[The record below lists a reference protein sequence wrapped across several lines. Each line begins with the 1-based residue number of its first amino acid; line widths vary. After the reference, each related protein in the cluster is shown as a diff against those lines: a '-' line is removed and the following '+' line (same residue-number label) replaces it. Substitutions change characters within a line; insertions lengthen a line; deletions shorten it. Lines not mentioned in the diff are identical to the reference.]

1 MYVTLF
7 WTNFDPISPPV
18 ILCHTSW
25 APHKV
30 RHTSR
35 TPHQFLVVQK
45 NPYKISLNCSWGLLF
60 GGFCLGSFVR
70 GWFLSVPPC
79 VRIHPLQQ
87 KVKHFQFQFSYV

>member
-45 NPYKISLNCSWGLLF
+45 TLYKISLNCSWGLLF
-60 GGFCLGSFVR
+60 GDFVCEVLYRVVFVR
-70 GWFLSVPPC
+70 SPLCQNTSVTTE
-79 VRIHPLQQ
+79 
-87 KVKHFQFQFSYV
+87 S